1 MAFPGV
7 SKRYFPQWT
16 PHVLF
21 CQNTHKTG
29 NNALE
34 KSQVFHHIARFE
46 RFRDLNLVKYAYSV
60 IQNWERMLYNYIR
73 RCLFFA
79 AVMVEG
85 DESSRL
91 RMAN

>member
-7 SKRYFPQWT
+7 SKRYFPPWT

-34 KSQVFHHIARFE
+34 KSQTFHYIAQFE
-46 RFRDLNLVKYAYSV
+46 CFRALNLVKHAFNV
-60 IQNWERMLYNYIR
+60 IQNWKMNTLQFYSKVPIFCSSYGR
-73 RCLFFA
+73 R
-79 AVMVEG
+79 
-85 DESSRL
+85 R
-91 RMAN
+91 